1 MFVETLI
8 QRLACGDTFLFDPE
22 IVSPGWEKN
31 FVESLATQL
40 SNGNTLTEKQAALSI
55 KLLKKYQVPLEVYF
69 KTKIDLD
76 NPVFAHPFRKLFIEK
91 TITVR
96 NGFIQVKFPYDEEL
110 IKAIQKFVS
119 ESAVV
124 PENIYTSSTAK
135 AYIGQWNHEDKVWAF
150 SLREETV
157 LWLGSNLLSR
167 NFTADAT
174 FLEWYNN
181 INTIIDNANDH
192 AVIAVKTDSK
202 FAFKNASNKIPVL
215 DTSNV
220 VEFLLHSKNYGVSI
234 WDDAIASELRNSECS
249 PITTAL
255 LNATGMVYVDSR
267 VYDLEN
273 FKELLLFG
281 GPILIV
287 IPGGSEIKHTEA
299 WHKYAASIG
308 IANKDIAVMF
318 RTPNQDNGGFNQY
331 VKDNEL
337 NNNIHDDT
345 KIVFVSTKIPKPLV
359 KSGIVFNTVI
369 NLGYYSNM
377 HFSMNILLTSPANIV
392 YYNDKK
398 PQGATICL
406 PQN

>member
-8 QRLACGDTFLFDPE
+8 QRLACGDKFLFDPE

-31 FVESLATQL
+31 FIESLATQL
-40 SNGNTLTEKQAALSI
+40 STGNTLTEKQAVLSI
-55 KLLKKYQVPLEVYF
+55 RLLKKYQTALEVYF

-91 TITVR
+91 TITIH
-96 NGFIQVKFPYDEEL
+96 NGSIHVKFPYDEEL
-110 IKAIQKFVS
+110 IKAIQKYVS
-119 ESAVV
+119 EAAGV
-124 PENIYTSSTAK
+124 PETGYQLSSHKTH
-135 AYIGQWNHEDKVWAF
+135 IGAWNHEDKVWSF

-167 NFTADAT
+167 NFTADAV
-174 FLEWYNN
+174 FLEWYNA
-181 INTIIDNANDH
+181 INEIIDDANH
-192 AVIAVKTDSK
+192 YAITAVKTDSC
-202 FAFKNASNKIPVL
+202 FTFQNASKKIPVI
-215 DTSNV
+215 DTDNV
-220 VEFLLHSKNYGVSI
+220 IEFLYHAKNYGVSI
-234 WDDAIASELRNSECS
+234 WDDAIDADLRKSQCS
-249 PITTAL
+249 PVTTAL
-255 LNATGMVYVDSR
+255 LNAGGMVYVDSR
-267 VYDLEN
+267 AYGLEN
-273 FKELLLFG
+273 FKDLLLFG
-281 GPILIV
+281 GPVLIV

-299 WHKYAASIG
+299 WHRYARSIG
-308 IANKDIAVMF
+308 IENSDMAVMF
-318 RTPNQDNGGFNQY
+318 RTPNQDNGGFNTY
-331 VKDNEL
+331 VKENEL
-337 NNNIHDDT
+337 NNTIHDNT

-369 NLGYYSNM
+369 NLGYYNNM

>member
-8 QRLACGDTFLFDPE
+8 QRLACGDTFIFDPE

-40 SNGNTLTEKQAALSI
+40 SMGNTLTEKQAVLSI
-55 KLLKKYQVPLEVYF
+55 RLLKKYQVPLEVYF

-76 NPVFAHPFRKLFIEK
+76 NPVFAHPFRKLHIEK
-91 TITVR
+91 TIAVR
-96 NGFIQVKFPYDEEL
+96 NGTIQVKFPYDEEL
-110 IKAIQKFVS
+110 IKDIQKFVS
-119 ESAVV
+119 ETAVQ

-135 AYIGQWNHEDKVWAF
+135 SYIGAWNHDDKVWAF

-157 LWLGSNLLSR
+157 LWLGSNLLSK

-174 FLEWYNN
+174 FLEWYNT
-181 INTIIDNANDH
+181 INGIIDNANEY
-192 AVIAVKTDSK
+192 AITAVKADSG
-202 FAFKNASNKIPVL
+202 FLFKNASNKIPLL
-215 DTSNV
+215 DTGNV
-220 VEFLLHSKNYGVSI
+220 IEFLYHAKNYGVSI
-234 WDDAIASELRNSECS
+234 WDESIDADLRKTECS
-249 PITTAL
+249 PVTTAL
-255 LNATGMVYVDSR
+255 LNATGIVYIDSR
-267 VYDLEN
+267 AYGLEN
-273 FKELLLFG
+273 FKDLLLFG
-281 GPILIV
+281 GPTLIV

-299 WHKYAASIG
+299 WHRYASSIG
-308 IANKDIAVMF
+308 IENKDIAVMF
-318 RTPNQDNGGFNQY
+318 RTPNQDNGGFNAY
-331 VKDNEL
+331 VKENEL
-337 NNNIHDDT
+337 NNNVHETT

-359 KSGIVFNTVI
+359 KSDIVFNTVV
-369 NLGYYSNM
+369 NLGYYNNM

>member
-8 QRLACGDTFLFDPE
+8 QRLACGDTFLFEPE
-22 IVSPGWEKN
+22 LVSPGWEKN
-31 FVESLATQL
+31 FIESLATQL
-40 SNGNTLTEKQAALSI
+40 SSGNTLTEKQAALSI
-55 KLLKKYQVPLEVYF
+55 RLLKKYQIPLEVFF

-96 NGFIQVKFPYDEEL
+96 NGTIQVKFPYDEEL
-110 IKAIQKFVS
+110 IKSIQNFVS
-119 ESAVV
+119 EAAVV
-124 PENIYTSSTAK
+124 PEQVYTSSTAK
-135 AYIGQWNHEDKVWAF
+135 SYIGAWNHEDKAWSF

-157 LWLGSNLLSR
+157 LWLGSNLLSK
-167 NFTADAT
+167 NFTADAI
-174 FLEWYNN
+174 FLEWYNT
-181 INTIIDNANDH
+181 INGIIDDANEY
-192 AVIAVKTDSK
+192 AITAVKTNSG
-202 FAFKNASNKIPVL
+202 FEFRNASDKIPVL
-215 DTSNV
+215 DTDNV
-220 VEFLLHSKNYGVSI
+220 VEFLYHAKNYGVSI
-234 WDDAIASELRNSECS
+234 WDELIDTDLRKTECS
-249 PITTAL
+249 PVTTAL
-255 LNATGMVYVDSR
+255 LNASGIVYIDSR
-267 VYDLEN
+267 AYGLEN
-273 FKELLLFG
+273 FKDLLLFG
-281 GPILIV
+281 GPTLIV

-299 WHKYAASIG
+299 WHKYASSIG
-308 IANKDIAVMF
+308 IENRDIAVMF

-337 NNNIHDDT
+337 NNTIHETT

-369 NLGYYSNM
+369 NLGYYNNM

-406 PQN
+406 PPN